1 MLSLMK
7 RKVFC
12 VLTLL
17 IAVPNSLT
25 AANQNSPEELFT
37 KCYESQNSQQPDEE
51 PCEYALQ
58 FATLKDDKALLLSH
72 LAILQFKQG
81 QTPDALTTIN
91 EAITLAPKNPAVI
104 INLGHLRIRQGQLL
118 QALEAFDLASRL
130 GAIREPAVYLNRSIA
145 LRGLGRYLEA
155 RENYVQYRLLIDQT
169 DQRKP

>member
-12 VLTLL
+12 ALTLL

-104 INLGHLRIRQGQLL
+104 INLGHLRIRQGLLL
-118 QALEAFDLASRL
+118 QALEAFDLASQL

-155 RENYVQYRLLIDQT
+155 HENYVQYRLLIDQT
-169 DQRKP
+169 DQREP